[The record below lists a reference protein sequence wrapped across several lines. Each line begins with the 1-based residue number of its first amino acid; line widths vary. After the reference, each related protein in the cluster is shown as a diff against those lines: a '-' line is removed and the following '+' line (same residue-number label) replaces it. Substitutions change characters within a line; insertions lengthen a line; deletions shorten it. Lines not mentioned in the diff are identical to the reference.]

1 LGVFFLKGLIHLSPF
16 AVAGAPNGKYVI
28 CTKPLSAHTFGG
40 QIEYFASLFDRQ
52 QADTPAGIIGISFK
66 DLYAEPRGKPGEKLL
81 DDGQRAAASLWY
93 ACWGIRDA
101 LNAAVGSAA
110 APADRKKQVDAMQR
124 LFVNHLTNAARRQT
138 IMTAIRNDPAYANAF
153 DNNGKPK
160 APGLAETE
168 ALYMQTDA
176 LSMLFS
182 AIGDAMH
189 EQNRW
194 IIGRALHT
202 SHPGKSLDIE
212 IGSFTRPYTY

>member
-1 LGVFFLKGLIHLSPF
+1 
-16 AVAGAPNGKYVI
+16 VAGAPNGKIVI

-40 QIEYFASLFDRQ
+40 QIEYYVSLFGRPR
-52 QADTPAGIIGISFK
+52 ADTPAGISDVPFK
-66 DLYAEPRGKPGEKLL
+66 ELYDEPRGKPNEKLL
-81 DDGQRAAASLWY
+81 DDGQRAAAALWY

-101 LNAAVGSAA
+101 LNAAVGSTAEYATVVAA
-110 APADRKKQVDAMQR
+110 GNRKPAVDAMQR
-124 LFVNHLTNAARRQT
+124 LFVNHLTNSASRQT
-138 IMTAIRNDPAYANAF
+138 KMTAISQTPGNANAF
-153 DNNGKPK
+153 ANGKLK

-168 ALYMQTDA
+168 AVYMQTDA
-176 LSMLFS
+176 LDHLFA

-212 IGSFTRPYTY
+212 IGSFTRPYTH